1 MRKAILF
8 VLLGMLAA
16 GAARAEKLVIRL
28 ESGNAIVV
36 RYEGTIQGVELQG
49 KSDTIAGIDLPVAAR
64 EPIDD
69 RQVAVAEKPE
79 PRHQP
84 AKEKAADPAGHR
96 WGLRWADPIDE
107 TR

>member
-1 MRKAILF
+1 MRKAILC
-8 VLLGMLAA
+8 VLLGMLVA
-16 GAARAEKLVIRL
+16 GTARAEQLVIRL

-49 KSDTIAGIDLPVAAR
+49 KSDTIAGIDMPMVGR

-69 RQVAVAEKPE
+69 RRVAVAEKSA

-84 AKEKAADPAGHR
+84 AKEKVDDRDEHR
-96 WGLRWADPIDE
+96 WGLRWADPIDD